1 MQVQIELN
9 ADQIEQILCEGLK
22 QAYEVNLTFPDEPDY
37 EKLNKAF
44 HVLLPYFRGEDA
56 YIKFVVEAK
65 KSADKVLEHDK
76 KLKKY
81 GKALADAYR
90 GL

>member
-37 EKLNKAF
+37 EKLHQAF
-44 HVLLPYFRGEDA
+44 QVLLPYFIGEEN
-56 YIKFVVEAK
+56 YLQFVVNAK
-65 KSADKVLEHDK
+65 KNADKVLEHDK

-81 GKALADAYR
+81 GKALADAYG